1 MERNIIWVFI
11 ILFHGY
17 LNAIQARDAH
27 NSSGDYSLN
36 MTSITC
42 NIEYLSSIEVQID
55 IYNTE

>member
-1 MERNIIWVFI
+1 
-11 ILFHGY
+11 

-27 NSSGDYSLN
+27 NSSGHYSLN

-42 NIEYLSSIEVQID
+42 NIEYLSTIEPRID